1 MFNSAIQIQPG
12 EQGEQGASAD
22 RNRIINGQF
31 DIWQRETSFSPLNDL
46 YTADRWIT
54 VNQSS
59 GFGAITWNVNRV
71 SFSFGQILVPEQP
84 EFYLNYQGFTVGGT
98 GNEAFNIHQRLEGSE
113 TLAGKTVTVSF
124 YAMGNPNGTV
134 HLNIAQGFENP
145 AVGPEPPVEQQS
157 VAINLTNTFQR
168 FVVQFN
174 LPPVTGKVTSGV
186 HTLRLR
192 WWTQTGPNYTAAAP
206 TVGPFINNG
215 NPFTYSGV
223 MSLANV
229 QLEEGALVSEFEK
242 KLPGDEL
249 IRCQRY
255 YQKSY
260 QQGVFAG
267 AGTPV
272 SPERRGEQYFTAHLG
287 SGGTNNIRFMTTM
300 RASPSVV
307 LIGPHGVLF
316 EAFDIAVP
324 LTVTGLSLSAIGEN
338 AASVIDGVV
347 PPLHVPGL
355 SYSYHYT
362 ADAEI

>member
-1 MFNSAIQIQPG
+1 MSNSAIQIQPG
-12 EQGEQGASAD
+12 EQGEQGAPAN
-22 RNRIINGQF
+22 RNKIINGQF
-31 DIWQRETSFSPLNDL
+31 DIWQRETSFSPLNDI

-186 HTLRLR
+186 HSLRLR
-192 WWTQTGPNYTAAAP
+192 WWTQTGPNYAAIAP

-229 QLEEGALVSEFEK
+229 QLEEGTLATQFDK

-255 YQKSY
+255 FNKNQNLDTVPSTVAGPGTMRVDPISAFGLFPL
-260 QQGVFAG
+260 QFPTRMRAAATVTIFNAGV
-267 AGTPV
+267 
-272 SPERRGEQYFTAHLG
+272 G
-287 SGGTNNIRFMTTM
+287 SGF
-300 RASPSVV
+300 
-307 LIGPHGVLF
+307 
-316 EAFDIAVP
+316 IA
-324 LTVTGLSLSAIGEN
+324 TFIGEAGFQLQFTGCCGRWN
-338 AASVIDGVV
+338 
-347 PPLHVPGL
+347 
-355 SYSYHYT
+355 YT

>member
-84 EFYLNYQGFTVGGT
+84 EFYLDYQGFTVGGT
-98 GNEAFNIHQRLEGSE
+98 GTEAFNIHQRIEGSE

-124 YAMGNPNGTV
+124 YAKGNPAGTV

-186 HTLRLR
+186 HSLRLR
-192 WWTQTGPNYTAAAP
+192 WWTQTGPNYAAIAP

-229 QLEEGALVSEFEK
+229 QLEEGDIASQFEK
-242 KLPGDEL
+242 KLPNDEL

-267 AGTPV
+267 AGLPV
-272 SPERRGEQYFTAHLG
+272 STERRGEIYIDSDSNF
-287 SGGTNNIRFMTTM
+287 SGAFSHSFATSM
-300 RASPSVV
+300 RASPTISVFSSA
-307 LIGPHGVLF
+307 GVPNQ
-316 EAFDIAVP
+316 AFDIIGQ
-324 LTVTGLSLSAIGEN
+324 TVDLNLSGLGETGFSGGWFN
-338 AASVIDGVV
+338 QQ
-347 PPLHVPGL
+347 PPSGSPL

-362 ADAEI
+362 ADAEII